1 MKKFSDLSLMLVALV
16 FGLLVVLLTV
26 SETQAQSGSRTEQRA
41 GSDERSDSRDRG
53 ASRSRSRSRSS
64 RSSRSSSRG
73 GSSSRSTR
81 SRRSGDEDLNETGD
95 DAEEQTPL
103 SAEAEAAIEKL
114 ASINQA
120 IVQNRRA
127 IDQAFRDLPIGFSPV
142 QQEKQ
147 KLIDQLNL
155 RGEQLEAALI
165 EQGIAVFRLAP
176 LREQVSTRIVLNKL
190 SESLSPKSPD
200 ARFDPALALEITD
213 LIREQT
219 KAPWNLLMQAFKA
232 SYALQNF
239 ERAREILDELEEF
252 GPVKDIYY
260 EVLEETSDA
269 WQEELATRRQ
279 ESLTGDLPYAI
290 VETSEGTFKIE
301 LFENQATMTVY
312 DFVSRAEAGDYDGL
326 PFFVVRPGEFARCGW
341 SLETGQP
348 ANDTISSEAQKE
360 QARKHFTGSVSMVTF
375 DDQTTSS
382 VFQIC
387 HQPNFAFN
395 GKHTV
400 FGRIVDFEKP
410 VDGEEATEDALDEK
424 VTKDALDI
432 VLQLKPFD
440 GTRYSA
446 KLDEASKIN
455 KITIM
460 NKRSHD
466 YKSTIATNSAPVT
479 NLDEPPEVNT
489 SDEQSSSFD
498 LLPQGSGRN

>member
-1 MKKFSDLSLMLVALV
+1 MKKLSDLSLILVALV
-16 FGLLVVLLTV
+16 LGLMVVLLTI
-26 SETQAQSGSRTEQRA
+26 SETQAQSDSRTNQRA
-41 GSDERSDSRDRG
+41 GSDKRTDSRSRA
-53 ASRSRSRSRSS
+53 ASRSSSRSRN
-64 RSSRSSSRG
+64 RSSSRG

-81 SRRSGDEDLNETGD
+81 SRRSGDDGEKKTEDNAKELP
-95 DAEEQTPL
+95 PL

-114 ASINQA
+114 ATINQN
-120 IVQNRRA
+120 IVQNRRDV
-127 IDQAFRDLPIGFSPV
+127 DQAFRDLPIGFSPV
-142 QQEKQ
+142 QQQKQ
-147 KLIDQLNL
+147 QLIDELNA

-176 LREQVSTRIVLNKL
+176 LREQTSTRIVVNKL
-190 SESLSPKSPD
+190 TESLSPKSPD
-200 ARFDPALALEITD
+200 ARYDPQLALEITD

-219 KAPWNLLMQAFKA
+219 KVPWNVLMKAFQA
-232 SYALQNF
+232 SYAVQDF
-239 ERAREILDELEEF
+239 ERARKVLDELEEVA
-252 GPVKDIYY
+252 PVKDVYY

-269 WQEELATRRQ
+269 WQEELAIRRQ

-326 PFFVVRPGEFARCGW
+326 PFFVVRPGEFSRVGW

-400 FGRIVDFEKP
+400 FGRIVDFEKT
-410 VDGEEATEDALDEK
+410 VDGKTVVEDALD
-424 VTKDALDI
+424 V
-432 VLQLKPFD
+432 VYQMKPFD

-446 KLDEASKIN
+446 QLDEASKVL

-466 YKSTIATNSAPVT
+466 YKSTIATASAPVT